1 MAGKRRDNLRDNPFA
16 ALATLQQTPPAP
28 AQVTVRDKAPPAPP
42 APPPPADDIDFRRA
56 IGTVTRI
63 TASDRAEL
71 TPPRPAPVP
80 RPRRK
85 HEAEDDAPVSP
96 APGARLD
103 PLTEAYAG
111 VTRLRASDRA
121 EEIGLPRRYHTR
133 PLAAEMDATLGTL
146 SARTG
151 VILPPLDT
159 NDPVT
164 LFRAAIG
171 DTRPLTASARLE
183 INAPRPLPVPRQRQ
197 LDEEAA
203 LAESLVQGLG
213 FEDRL
218 DSGEEDAFLRPGL
231 SRRVLTDLRRGRW
244 TPQDKVDLHGFNR
257 DEARAALSHFLATAL
272 TQGKRCIRVIHG
284 KGLGSPG
291 GVSILKQL
299 SRSWLAQREEILAF
313 CQANPHEG
321 GAGALLVLLRAPSSR
336 RT

>member
-1 MAGKRRDNLRDNPFA
+1 MAGKHRDSPFA
-16 ALATLQQTPPAP
+16 ALATLKQASPAP
-28 AQVTVRDKAPPAPP
+28 AQLTAKPLPPPAPP
-42 APPPPADDIDFRRA
+42 AQAPADAIADDVDFRRA
-56 IGTVTRI
+56 IGKLTRVMEH
-63 TASDRAEL
+63 DRAEL
-71 TPPRPAPVP
+71 SRPRPAPVP

-85 HEAEDDAPVSP
+85 HEAGDDAPLAP
-96 APGARLD
+96 KPGARLD

-111 VTRLRASDRA
+111 VTRLRTSDRA

-133 PLAAEMDATLGTL
+133 PLAAEMDAALADHT
-146 SARTG
+146 R
-151 VILPPLDT
+151 VILPPVDS
-159 NDPVT
+159 NDPAA
-164 LFRAAIG
+164 LFRAVVG
-171 DTRPLTASARLE
+171 DARPLTASARLE

-213 FEDRL
+213 FDDRL

-231 SRRVLTDLRRGRW
+231 RRRVLTDLRRGRW
-244 TPQDKVDLHGFNR
+244 TAQDKIDLHGLNR
-257 DEARAALSHFLATAL
+257 DEARAALSRFLSTAL
-272 TQGKRCIRVIHG
+272 AQGKRCIRVIHG

-321 GAGALLVLLRAPSSR
+321 GAGALLVLLRAPSFR
-336 RT
+336 RS